1 MKKIIYT
8 IIVALCS
15 FNLSAQFAFFTMDF
29 FVLNEGTESDYIKL
43 EQVWK
48 EYQMDAVEKGDKLG
62 WMVFKVHKR
71 NGEPIENTSY
81 VVINDFKSKEQFEKQ
96 GKNWSWDN
104 FNSIVRSRLKGKMS
118 SSTIRRVLAKNV
130 KKETYSMQGLV
141 RGGTPWVG
149 GDIKKGDILSWGAAK
164 ALNDDYIMFEKEV
177 WKPIAMRSVMSGDQ
191 YAWYITEITQKNELV
206 QKNQSVDFT
215 HMYFNYFKEEPA
227 PVNESAMMN
236 QMDFKT
242 QKLMEL
248 LNKSCERGAGFT
260 ASLVMSTW

>member
-8 IIVALCS
+8 IIVALIS
-15 FNLSAQFAFFTMDF
+15 INLSAQYFTMDF
-29 FVLNEGTESDYIKL
+29 FVLNEGTESDYLKL

-48 EYQMDAVEKGDKLG
+48 EYQMDAVEKGEKLG
-62 WMVFKVHKR
+62 WMVFKVNKR
-71 NGEPIENTSY
+71 NGEPLENTSY
-81 VVINDFKSKEQFEKQ
+81 VVVNDYKSKEQFENQ
-96 GKNWSWDN
+96 GKNWSWAN

-130 KKETYSMQGLV
+130 KKETYSMQGFNV
-141 RGGTPWVG
+141 DATPWVG
-149 GDIKKGDILSWGAAK
+149 GNIKKGDIFSWGTAK
-164 ALNDDYIMFEKEV
+164 ALNEDYIMFEKEV

-191 YAWYITEITQKNELV
+191 YYWGITEITQKNDLL
-206 QKNQSVDFT
+206 QKNQTVDFT
-215 HMYFNYFKEEPA
+215 HMYVNFFPEEPA

-248 LNKSCERGAGFT
+248 LNKSCERGPGFT

>member
-1 MKKIIYT
+1 M
-8 IIVALCS
+8 IVALCS

-29 FVLNEGTESDYIKL
+29 FVINEGTESDYLKL

-62 WMVFKVHKR
+62 WMVFKVNKR
-71 NGEPIENTSY
+71 NGEPLENISY

-130 KKETYSMQGLV
+130 KKETYSMQGFV
-141 RGGTPWVG
+141 RAGTPWVG
-149 GDIKKGDILSWGAAK
+149 GDIKKGDVFSWGSAK
-164 ALNDDYIMFEKEV
+164 ALNDDYIKFEKEV
-177 WKPIAMRSVMSGDQ
+177 WKPIAMRSVMSSNQ
-191 YAWYITEITQKNELV
+191 YGWYITEITQKNELLK
-206 QKNQSVDFT
+206 KNQTVDFT
-215 HMYFNYFKEEPA
+215 HMYFNYYKGEPA
-227 PVNESAMMN
+227 PVNESEMMN

-248 LNKSCERGAGFT
+248 LNKSCERGPGFT
-260 ASLVMSTW
+260 ASLVMTTW